1 MKNKFLLILTLPLF
15 FACNN
20 ASEVKTEASE
30 EIVTSQVPGNYGA
43 IIEESEVLSISQ
55 MYDELASKG
64 EFEGR
69 VVGQIKEVCTK
80 KGCWMTLDLPNGE
93 SMRVTFKDYG
103 FFVPLKS
110 QGYPVIIEG
119 VATRSETDVATLKHY
134 AKDAGKSKEEID
146 AITAS
151 KLEFSFEAVG
161 VIIKENV

>member
-55 MYDELASKG
+55 MYNELASKG

-103 FFVPLKS
+103 FFVPKDIAG
-110 QGYPVIIEG
+110 QKVIFEG
-119 VATRSETDVATLKHY
+119 IAKQKVVSVSDQKHY
-134 AKDAGKSKEEID
+134 AEDAGVSRAEID
-146 AITAS
+146 KIDSEKVELTFVAD
-151 KLEFSFEAVG
+151 G
-161 VIIKENV
+161 VLVPKK